1 MVASIHVDWTVVLQ
15 VIGLVAILVC
25 IFYYYTHRRKG
36 APCRLRIVPHLIQN
50 TTRDSSETR
59 KFSPSQ

>member
-25 IFYYYTHRRKG
+25 IFYYHTG
-36 APCRLRIVPHLIQN
+36 PATN
-50 TTRDSSETR
+50 SSTTEARPPLPAALVD
-59 KFSPSQ
+59 